1 MGGIGC
7 GMGRISGLLGFRFYF
22 GAGVVGCCGN
32 FVTRHGNTGCG
43 RVGGGL
49 GSSCGLLRCGSGGN
63 ASLLGFRLY
72 FGAGV
77 VGGCSNFVTRHG
89 DLGCGRI
96 GSGLGGCR
104 GLFRSGVSGRFRG
117 IGLSVLGF
125 GLLCI
130 GFGAVAGSQCGG
142 GGENKY

>member
-49 GSSCGLLRCGSGGN
+49 GSSCGLLRCGIRIRLGRFGLCVLGV
-63 ASLLGFRLY
+63 SLLCVGF
-72 FGAGV
+72 
-77 VGGCSNFVTRHG
+77 C
-89 DLGCGRI
+89 
-96 GSGLGGCR
+96 
-104 GLFRSGVSGRFRG
+104 
-117 IGLSVLGF
+117 
-125 GLLCI
+125 
-130 GFGAVAGSQCGG
+130 AVAGSQCGG